1 MSKIQLNG
9 LSIIIQIFESN
20 AMDED
25 QIHIRQQDFAAIFQ
39 DNLSKFVKTK
49 IKNFDFLARRVSVQD
64 RDKILLKI
72 MKTLLDPKLAKAG
85 KHRQD
90 QWEEGWAEN
99 LKLYLKH
106 GEEMIIPRYFGKY
119 DIIRWRQQF
128 LHPVSANFEYNM
140 LAVIQYWLFDKYLRS
155 SNSIYEFG
163 CGTGHNLLRVREVN
177 PEASLWGL
185 DWARSSQE
193 IIQKIRLE
201 KSDPKLNALNFDF
214 LNPDTNFKLNEKSTI
229 YTVAAL
235 EQIGRNYQP
244 FIDYLL
250 ENKPEICIHI
260 EPIAELLD
268 PNNLVDFLSVEY
280 FKKRNYLDGYL
291 LKLQELEKRGKI
303 KMHRAQRSFIGSL
316 YIEGYSIIVWSPI

>member
-1 MSKIQLNG
+1 MN
-9 LSIIIQIFESN
+9 N
-20 AMDED
+20 D
-25 QIHIRQQDFAAIFQ
+25 QIHITQQDFAEAFQ
-39 DNLSKFVKTK
+39 DNLSEFVKTK
-49 IKNFDFLARRVSVQD
+49 IKNFDFLARRVSAQD

-72 MKTLLDPKLAKAG
+72 MKTLLDPKLIKAG

-90 QWEEGWAEN
+90 QWEKGWAEN
-99 LKLYLKH
+99 LEAYIKH
-106 GEEMIIPRYFGKY
+106 GKESIIPRYFGKH
-119 DIIRWRQQF
+119 DVVRWKQQF
-128 LHPVSANFEYNM
+128 LNPVSANFEYNM

-177 PEASLWGL
+177 PSASLWGL

-193 IIQKIRLE
+193 IIQKMRSE

-214 LNPDTNFKLNEKSTI
+214 FNPDTNFKLNKKSAI
-229 YTVAAL
+229 FTVAAL

-250 ENKPEICIHI
+250 KNKPEICIHI

-268 PNNLVDFLSVEY
+268 PNNLIDYLSILY
-280 FKKRNYLDGYL
+280 FNKRNYLNGYL
-291 LKLQELEKRGKI
+291 SKLQELETKGKI
-303 KMHRAQRSFIGSL
+303 KIHQAQRSFIGSL
-316 YIEGYSIIVWSPI
+316 YIEGYSIIVWSPFLHK